1 MEFLSYFGPV
11 FTASSM
17 AILCLGTVGG
27 LLLGATPGLS
37 PTMAVALLIPFTFHL
52 PPAQGLMLLGAA
64 YTSTVAGGA
73 VSAILLKIPG
83 APANIA
89 TALDGYA
96 MAQRGQAAKALQIC
110 FISSAI
116 GGVLGV
122 LVLIFLT
129 PVLASWALGFGP
141 SHLFWIAILGVT
153 IIGSLDSR
161 SLVKGLLS
169 GCIGLWIATIGYDDI
184 QGVERFVFTE
194 HLEGGV
200 NVIAALIGF
209 FAVPQVIEMLEGG
222 RHAKDLRVL
231 GVERHSALDSAR
243 EVFGKLRAL
252 TIGSVTGTL
261 IGLIPGAGG
270 QIAGIVAYD
279 QTRKLSPRRQHF
291 GEGESEGVVAAETAN
306 NAMVGPSLVPLLT
319 LSVPGSPT
327 AAVLLGGL
335 LIHGIFPGPD
345 LFTTHAEVAWTF
357 INSMLIG
364 QVLMLIFGLY
374 VARLAAKVVHVP
386 TYILAPGILVL
397 AVIGTFSV
405 QHSMADVL
413 VMFCLGAGMYF
424 LGRFGFSPAPIVL
437 GVILGPL
444 AETNYVQGRLIA
456 EAGDGLFAY
465 FLTGPLNLLLI
476 ALCLASVG
484 YSLVTEIRLRRL
496 EADWGSGAATG
507 PAAGRW
513 QQALSAGLLV
523 LLALWV
529 AYVSFDVRDP
539 EPYLFPRL
547 IAIALL
553 GLASLA
559 FLRALQGRN
568 RTGKGIERS
577 TVIAIA
583 PGLVV
588 MAVYVF
594 LAAEW
599 LGFYLASAL
608 AFLAVYSLYD
618 PGSRLAPR
626 VWAGRL
632 TVTLGFIALL
642 YAVFALLLQV
652 QTPRGLLL

>member
-1 MEFLSYFGPV
+1 
-11 FTASSM
+11 
-17 AILCLGTVGG
+17 
-27 LLLGATPGLS
+27 
-37 PTMAVALLIPFTFHL
+37 MAVALLIPFTFHL

-169 GCIGLWIATIGYDDI
+169 IGYDDI

-222 RHAKDLRVL
+222 RRAKDLRAL

-243 EVFGKLRAL
+243 EVLGKLRAL
-252 TIGSVTGTL
+252 SIGSLTGTL
-261 IGLIPGAGG
+261 IGLVPGAGG

-279 QTRKLSPRRQHF
+279 QTRKLSPRRRHF

-345 LFTTHAEVAWTF
+345 LFTLHAEVAWTF

-364 QVLMLIFGLY
+364 QILMLIFGLY
-374 VARLAAKVVHVP
+374 VARLAARVVQVP
-386 TYILAPGILVL
+386 AYILAPGILVL

-413 VMFCLGAGMYF
+413 VMFCLGAGMYL
-424 LGRFGFSPAPIVL
+424 LGRYGFSPAPIVL

-484 YSLVTEIRLRRL
+484 YSLVTEVRLRRL
-496 EADWGSGAATG
+496 EADWGGGGATG
-507 PAAGRW
+507 PVAERW

-547 IAIALL
+547 ISVALL
-553 GLASLA
+553 CLASLA

-568 RTGKGIERS
+568 RTGAGIGRDAA
-577 TVIAIA
+577 IGIA
-583 PGLVV
+583 PGLAV

-594 LAAEW
+594 LAAEA

-608 AFLAVYSLYD
+608 AFLAVYALYD
-618 PGSRLAPR
+618 PGSHRAPQ
-626 VWAGRL
+626 VWARRL
-632 TVTLGFIALL
+632 TVTLGFTALL